1 MMLLCVMLM
10 IFTGFTPTTSE
21 NFKVVGPAAA
31 LVAEDEQEE
40 LVLPCSLHPNIS
52 AVAMMVEWIRTD
64 LTEINKLVHL
74 YEDHKDR
81 NYDQMESY
89 KGRTALFK
97 YELQKGNTSLK
108 LSAIRPSDE
117 GAYKCFVQ
125 FGSVRDDAFIY
136 VEVEEKAFHT
146 WKIVIICFSVFII
159 GIIAFVAYI
168 LKEKKLSPAQCSVI
182 AYMRLHSENVRNEWD
197 LKKYHTSAEGYRR
210 LIPAITNCRK
220 ARLVGCNLTTQSID
234 TLQSVLQTENSFLKH
249 LDLSYNGQQN
259 LLEKFFTGLKNSHCR
274 LESLRLVGCNLTTQ
288 SIDALRS
295 ILHTE
300 NSSLKDLDLSYNG
313 QQDLLERLFT
323 GPKNSHCT
331 LETLRLITCNL
342 TAQSIDTLQSVLQ
355 TEHSS
360 LKDLDLSYN
369 GQQDL
374 LEKFFTELKNS
385 HCRLETLRLVGCNL
399 TAQLIDTLQSVLQTE
414 NSSLKHL
421 DLSNNGLQDSLESLS
436 AGLKNSHCRLETLR
450 LVGCNLTAQSID
462 PLQSVLQIENS
473 SMKELDIGNNDLE
486 DSGVELLT
494 TGLKSKHCALE
505 ILRLSRCMITEKGC
519 SFLASALSSNSSH
532 LKELDLTYN
541 HPGESGVKLLSARLK
556 DPQYALSTL
565 RLEHGGEDRIK
576 PGLKKYSCEVTLNP
590 NTAHSRLSL
599 SDGNRKVGN
608 VRRDEPYPDHPER
621 FDGTLDMLDRYR
633 EQQATIAAALT
644 SPEIRQNAQ
653 TINTPD
659 SSDFRDAEDLV
670 KLLYPLKTATTVL
683 WEEESPTASLIV
695 PLKNMIE
702 QSMTPDEGDSTTV
715 GDLSTI
721 SGRYSGDAYT
731 FLLECTTLDPWIKQ
745 LKQKQCTFSVPA
757 EILSHAVLRRILFGS
772 INPL

>member
-1 MMLLCVMLM
+1 
-10 IFTGFTPTTSE
+10 
-21 NFKVVGPAAA
+21 
-31 LVAEDEQEE
+31 
-40 LVLPCSLHPNIS
+40 
-52 AVAMMVEWIRTD
+52 
-64 LTEINKLVHL
+64 
-74 YEDHKDR
+74 
-81 NYDQMESY
+81 MESY

-97 YELQKGNTSLK
+97 DELLKGNTSLK

-125 FGSVRDDAFIY
+125 FGPVYDDAIIY
-136 VEVEEKAFHT
+136 VEVKEKAFHT
-146 WKIVIICFSVFII
+146 WKIVIICISVFII
-159 GIIAFVAYI
+159 GLIAFVAYI
-168 LKEKKLSPAQCSVI
+168 LKDKFSEKKLSPAQCSVI
-182 AYMRLHSENVRNEWD
+182 AYMRLHSENVRNEWN

-220 ARLVGCNLTTQSID
+220 ARLVGCNLTAQSID
-234 TLQSVLQTENSFLKH
+234 TLQSVLQTENSSLKD

-259 LLEKFFTGLKNSHCR
+259 LLEKLFTGLRNSHCR
-274 LESLRLVGCNLTTQ
+274 LETLRLVGCNLTTQ

-369 GQQDL
+369 GKQDL
-374 LEKFFTELKNS
+374 LESLFTGLTNS
-385 HCRLETLRLVGCNL
+385 HCRLETLRSTDDAIALTVHSALTHLDRKNTYVRTQFIDYSSAFNTIIPAKLIPKLTDLGLNSHLCNWVLDFLTDTHPTLSSQMETRLRAYRDKVSTLSGWCYHNNLSLNISKTKEMIVDYRKLQRSGHSPLYINGAEVVRVSSVRFLGVHLTDDLSWSLHTSKAVRSVHQPLLFLRRLRKFGLLPDILTNLNRCTIESILTACITVWYGSCTAYDRKALKRVVRTVESIIGSKLPDLQDIYRSRCLRKIQKILLDCSHPAHDLFTLLPSGRRYHSIQARTNRLKNSFYPQAIRFLNKLLVGCNL

-494 TGLKSKHCALE
+494 TGLKSKHCALV
-505 ILRLSRCMITEKGC
+505 ILRS
-519 SFLASALSSNSSH
+519 
-532 LKELDLTYN
+532 
-541 HPGESGVKLLSARLK
+541 
-556 DPQYALSTL
+556 
-565 RLEHGGEDRIK
+565 
-576 PGLKKYSCEVTLNP
+576 
-590 NTAHSRLSL
+590 
-599 SDGNRKVGN
+599 
-608 VRRDEPYPDHPER
+608 
-621 FDGTLDMLDRYR
+621 
-633 EQQATIAAALT
+633 
-644 SPEIRQNAQ
+644 
-653 TINTPD
+653 
-659 SSDFRDAEDLV
+659 
-670 KLLYPLKTATTVL
+670 
-683 WEEESPTASLIV
+683 ESPNI
-695 PLKNMIE
+695 IE
-702 QSMTPDEGDSTTV
+702 MM
-715 GDLSTI
+715 L
-721 SGRYSGDAYT
+721 
-731 FLLECTTLDPWIKQ
+731 F
-745 LKQKQCTFSVPA
+745 PA
-757 EILSHAVLRRILFGS
+757 L
-772 INPL
+772 